1 MKYILNLA
9 KRGSLLLLCAALLLG
24 LTVPALAAEN
34 VQTISRTEVDLGNGF
49 SYTETLTVSPALSRA
64 SAQKTGSK
72 SQDFTYNGTK
82 VAVIGISGTFQYDGS
97 SVGVV
102 SKSVSQKTLYDG
114 WAFSQSSFTSSGG
127 TITLTGTLSK
137 GTAKVSVNLSLTC
150 DKNGN
155 IS

>member
-1 MKYILNLA
+1 MN
-9 KRGSLLLLCAALLLG
+9 KRIYLQVKRISSFLLCLVLLAG
-24 LTVPALAAEN
+24 IAMPCFAAEN
-34 VQTISRTEVDLGNGF
+34 VQVLSSEEVDLGNGF
-49 SYTETLTVSPALSRA
+49 TYTDTVTVSPARA
-64 SAQKTGSK
+64 INQKSGSVSGSYK
-72 SQDFTYNGTK
+72 YSGATI
-82 VAVIGISGTFQYDGS
+82 AVIGISGTFQYDGTT
-97 SVGVV
+97 VVVV

-155 IS
+155 FS